1 MLSDYKYFALFYLV
15 LVSLPRW
22 LLSLFKLPSYFSW
35 LCSYL
40 PIYWIIAIPKMYA
53 TDLMMGPSV
62 KSFLALLCHNSA
74 IIICFTTFWVVS
86 YFWKIHVFLH
96 LLFLHEVHLKHRLIN
111 KCNDLCLWSLTFY
124 IRIFGPDTLLC
135 EQGGCS
141 HRSVHFGSWGGNH
154 TEVSW

>member
-15 LVSLPRW
+15 LV
-22 LLSLFKLPSYFSW
+22 LLDGFFLYS
-35 LCSYL
+35 SYL
-40 PIYWIIAIPKMYA
+40 RISAGCVHIYPFIGSLLYLKCMQH
-53 TDLMMGPSV
+53 
-62 KSFLALLCHNSA
+62 FLALLCHNSA

-141 HRSVHFGSWGGNH
+141 HRSVHFGSWGGH
-154 TEVSW
+154 HIEVSW